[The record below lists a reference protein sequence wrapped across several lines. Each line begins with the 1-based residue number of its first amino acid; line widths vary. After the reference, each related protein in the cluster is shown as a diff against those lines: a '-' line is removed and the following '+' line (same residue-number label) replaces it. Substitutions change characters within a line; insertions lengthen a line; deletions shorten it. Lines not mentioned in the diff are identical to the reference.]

1 MIISRDTSKYKPP
14 YDCIQVS
21 LGDKTWLVMVMA
33 PSLTDL
39 PYHLA
44 ERFVLILR
52 AFGALEEPVCSSQW
66 SPTFSAMSP
75 SLELRE
81 TRSVATYDGFL
92 RPNPPSTKN
101 AAEIS

>member
-44 ERFVLILR
+44 ERVFLVLR
-52 AFGALEEPVCSSQW
+52 ALGALEEPVCSSQW
-66 SPTFSAMSP
+66 SVPHFVCNVPQSG
-75 SLELRE
+75 
-81 TRSVATYDGFL
+81 VAGDMVCVHL
-92 RPNPPSTKN
+92 
-101 AAEIS
+101 